1 MLSEGDR
8 ALLAQLERQLRRQA
22 PALNQALRDG
32 TLTSL
37 GTPRQP
43 CGWQAW
49 PVVLMV
55 AVGGTLFGLGLLLLN
70 GVALLVGA
78 YMIFLCRTGLRL
90 PLLRPPLLHPPPW
103 RRPPGR
109 SC

>member
-32 TLTSL
+32 ALTSL
-37 GTPRQP
+37 GTPRRP
-43 CGWQAW
+43 RTWQAW

-55 AVGGTLFGLGLLLLN
+55 AVGATLFGLGLLLLN
-70 GVALLVGA
+70 GAVLLVGA
-78 YMIFLCRTGLRL
+78 CMIFLCRTGLRL